1 MGNEVYQQRKDIN
14 LIPGEDRLIQVPK
27 NIVVYLTKDQADAT
41 WKSLC
46 DYAEKNGK
54 VKTHEQIENCIFLV
68 DGEKEITPNSV
79 YGNYTQSDV
88 GTLAS
93 LNMVPKMNDANRLAQ
108 TDKNYDKEHPDYIAP
123 TQDFTKKIKNWYEKK
138 LITAKQ
144 HNAIIRG
151 ILLSSGSIHND
162 WVYALTGEDSG
173 REEDSTILD
182 IHDRRIDDP
191 NVPLTVKGG
200 VNVGD
205 PDNATDRKKL
215 SVFGETELQDG
226 TTFGRLLDTFGEQF
240 PMFFGHLIPDQG
252 QYHKVYINRGEDRY
266 NAEDWDDTDNIVKY
280 WKYDTTEGN
289 EGWKEVAKADIPS
302 DASIVSVNILPKT
315 PAENTYYSIDTQIP
329 YYGTGFGT
337 IEAYKE
343 IVSHTTVNADRGII
357 IEDGLGDRT
366 DKKIEKTVE
375 NKENYFKPTGAETHK
390 TNGFALSIHHDGAKI
405 QGHTYI
411 QDEGSA
417 NLFYKDNNIIYKV
430 NTSSQD
436 GFDIV
441 DTNDIKKDCWFCVD
455 DNSSNDWQYRHFCT
469 NKDNDVELVVDR
481 WYGHLYYEGACTIR
495 GREGWKYCYNGK
507 EYYYDGTFHI
517 IENHKNVQPGE
528 IFTLGNDLTTYY
540 RLEENP
546 LSKILEQYQYNFAGI
561 YTDIEEDEDLT
572 ATPPVYY
579 VKGMVITVDQP
590 ELEYVANLRVRP
602 KTDKV
607 YQIKELYIETN
618 SLYSLIDQ
626 GTYSANTYLYWDG
639 IKFKPVPDRYDSN
652 NNEVYNQKQDY
663 GSLTVG
669 TRANGIQDNDTI
681 GRNSL
686 EVGKENEAT
695 GDNAVAN
702 GQATIAAAL
711 GSHAEGLGTEIKST
725 GLLSHIEGLGDYS
738 ELVEY
743 QAENDFFGEGGGQ
756 PSEVSGIASHAE
768 GYGQKVEGKYS
779 HAEGRLNQILGNDTI
794 ASHAEGSENI
804 IEDTVGTSHAE
815 GVLNKITKNKYNEQ
829 SPVNKFA
836 TEGAHVEGA
845 GNIIDR
851 RYQHLEGVLAK
862 TTHDVDQYYDD
873 GSTPTEKPVIFA
885 IGDGD
890 SPIREDAQ
898 GNTPADNIVENRE
911 DPTYEKSNLFAVT
924 EDGDTYVAG
933 HLEVDGTSDLSGRAT
948 IGDSSSVDDHSD
960 ANPALDVLKHSRFR
974 EKVTIERDGQATADL
989 DMTWPADDISLAVKG
1004 ESLFGDTL
1012 TIGEAGDRD
1021 EETGTFWA
1029 NLDETDPFNAKSA
1042 FNGLYVHGEIHNERI
1057 PQELYTSMPVG
1068 NDIVLNE
1075 FADKFFVNSS
1085 IATST
1090 ATYRGSF
1097 SAIDYN
1103 PHMVEKITGSTLTDI
1118 LNNPDNY
1125 NIIECNNN
1133 LPTKYTNQFIFVQD
1147 VEKPIVFNLKKAWTV
1162 SIDIH
1167 PYEQTTYTAGYY
1179 RFYYNNNGVS
1189 QETPILD
1196 TNSKIEK
1203 SAWLKAKIRNM
1214 YNQVIEHKV
1223 NSRSDLPEPAA
1234 ALENKIY
1241 YIIDEDTYCEC
1252 IKENNN
1258 YKWVEIDP
1266 TANNNDYCY
1275 FQIWDR
1281 KIPEP
1286 YVLFAEQYDDDGNP
1300 LNSLPT
1306 QTEEDLDPEAE
1317 MEIICERYKFS
1328 ETVHPTTG
1336 EIIKSEWKFE
1346 YQLNNSGFTQAQWA
1360 AINSGISG
1368 AWMSDIETRITNLN
1382 SYVHNAIEI
1391 LQREDTK
1398 IWNNFNNY
1406 FTKREIEQN
1415 YYSRF
1420 QIEQYLNE
1428 NYYTKGQI
1436 ASLLISNL
1444 SNYYS
1449 KSEIDAKLQD
1459 YVNIST
1465 LNNYYTKAQIDSI
1478 LGNYYTKFEID
1489 PILNS
1494 YVTLGT
1500 EQLGISGKKN
1510 FTNPAGIGL
1519 DGIYLKKGNTNANVG
1534 PFTLPTSGSGELALK
1549 SDLDTVFGSVKND
1562 YIVWSGLSRLE
1573 NGGGTI
1579 TFQKESKEIIGGVT
1593 VYTGSCTIVA
1603 PLYSKAGRES
1613 SDSITLYNVWKE
1625 NNTNFYRAGGI
1636 VAEGNWVGKSME
1648 LDTVEISNENFTNA
1662 KLKIKVPVNWA
1673 KHTGILVLYMHGI
1686 KFT

>member
-1 MGNEVYQQRKDIN
+1 MGNEVYQQRKNID
-14 LIPGEDRLIQVPK
+14 LTLGEDGLIHVPK
-27 NIVVYLTKDQADAT
+27 NIVVYLTQDQVEAT
-41 WKSLC
+41 WSSLC

-54 VKTHEQIENCIFLV
+54 VKNFSEINNCIFV
-68 DGEKEITPNSV
+68 GNTGNIITPNSV
-79 YGNYTQSDV
+79 YGKFSEKDV
-88 GTLAS
+88 DTLEN
-93 LNMVPKMNDANRLAQ
+93 LNMVPKLNDANRLAQ
-108 TDKNYDKEHPDYIAP
+108 TDKDYDKENPDYIP
-123 TQDFTKKIKNWYEKK
+123 NDQNFPLKIWNWYDKG
-138 LITAKQ
+138 LIDKDQ
-144 HNAIIRG
+144 YNAIIRG
-151 ILLSSGSIHND
+151 ILFSSGSVHND
-162 WVYALTGEDSG
+162 WVYSLTGEDSG
-173 REEDSTILD
+173 RDKDPAIFD

-226 TTFGRLLDTFGEQF
+226 STFGRLLDTFGEQF
-240 PMFFGHLIPDQG
+240 PMYFGHLIPDHG
-252 QYHKVYINRGEDRY
+252 QYYKVYINRGEDRY
-266 NAEDWDDTDNIVKY
+266 NGEDWDDQT
-280 WKYDTTEGN
+280 
-289 EGWKEVAKADIPS
+289 
-302 DASIVSVNILPKT
+302 
-315 PAENTYYSIDTQIP
+315 
-329 YYGTGFGT
+329 YGTGFGT
-337 IEAYKE
+337 VEAYKE
-343 IVSHTTVNADRGII
+343 IVSHTTVNADRGMI

-366 DKKIEKTVE
+366 DKIINKTRDE
-375 NKENYFKPTGAETHK
+375 NNHTHFDPTGAATHE
-390 TNGFALSIHHDGAKI
+390 TNGFALSIHHDGAKVK
-405 QGHTYI
+405 GHTYI

-417 NLFYKDNNIIYKV
+417 NRFFKENDIIYKANV
-430 NTSSQD
+430 SAQN
-436 GFDIV
+436 GFETV
-441 DTNDIKKDCWFCVD
+441 DTNSIKKNCWFCA
-455 DNSSNDWQYRHFCT
+455 DNNDSTDWQYRHFCT
-469 NKDNDVELVVDR
+469 TKDNDVEPVVDR
-481 WYGHLYYEGACTIR
+481 WYGHLYYEGTRTIK
-495 GREGWKYCYNGK
+495 GREGWKYCYNGE
-507 EYYYDGTFHI
+507 EYYYDGTFHK

-528 IFTLGNDLTTYY
+528 IFTLGDDLATYY
-540 RLEENP
+540 RMEENP
-546 LSKILEQYQYNFAGI
+546 LSKVLEQYQYKFVGI
-561 YTDIEEDEDLT
+561 YTDVEQDENPDGI
-572 ATPPVYY
+572 PPIYY
-579 VKGMVITVDQP
+579 VKGMTITVDQV
-590 ELEYVANLRVRP
+590 ELEYTANLRVRP
-602 KTDKV
+602 ETDKV
-607 YQIKELYIETN
+607 YQIKDSYTETN
-618 SLYSLIDQ
+618 SLYGLIDI
-626 GTYSANTYLYWDG
+626 GTYAANTYLYWDG
-639 IKFKPVPDRYDSN
+639 IKFKPITEPRSS
-652 NNEVYNQKQDY
+652 YNQKQDY

-669 TRANGIQDNDTI
+669 TRANGEQDNDTI

-702 GQATIAAAL
+702 GQATTAAAL
-711 GSHAEGLGTEIKST
+711 NSHAEGLGTKVKST

-743 QAENDFFGEGGGQ
+743 QDENDFFGEGGGR

-815 GVLNKITKNKYNEQ
+815 GVLNKITKNKYDEQ

-873 GSTPTEKPVIFA
+873 GSTPTEKPVVFA

-890 SPIREDAQ
+890 SPTRENAQ
-898 GNTPADNIVENRE
+898 GNTPADRIIENRE
-911 DPTYEKSNLFAVT
+911 DPTYKRSNLFAVT

-948 IGDSSSVDDHSD
+948 IGDSVADHSD

-989 DMTWPADDISLAVKG
+989 DMTWPTDDISLAVKG

-1029 NLDETDPFNAKSA
+1029 NLDESDPFNAKSA

-1057 PQELYTSMPVG
+1057 PQELYTSIPVG

-1103 PHMVEKITGSTLTDI
+1103 PHMVEKITGSALTDI

-1133 LPTKYTNQFIFVQD
+1133 LPTKYTNQFIFVQEA
-1147 VEKPIVFNLKKAWTV
+1147 EKPIVFNLKKAWTV
-1162 SIDIH
+1162 PIDTH
-1167 PYEQTTYTAGYY
+1167 PYEQTTYAAGYY
-1179 RFYYNNNGVS
+1179 RFYYNNNGIG

-1196 TNSKIEK
+1196 TSSKIEK
-1203 SAWLKAKIRNM
+1203 SAWLKAKIRDM
-1214 YNQVIEHKV
+1214 YNQAIEHKV
-1223 NSRSDLPEPAA
+1223 NSRSDLPNPVVE
-1234 ALENKIY
+1234 LENKIY
-1241 YIIDEDTYCEC
+1241 YIIDEDTYYEC
-1252 IKENNN
+1252 IKENDD

-1300 LNSLPT
+1300 LNSLPA
-1306 QTEEDLDPEAE
+1306 QTEEDLDSEAE

-1328 ETVHPTTG
+1328 ETIHPTTG

-1406 FTKREIEQN
+1406 FTKSEIEQN
-1415 YYSRF
+1415 YYNKL
-1420 QIEQYLNE
+1420 QLQQYLNE
-1428 NYYTKGQI
+1428 NYYTKTQI
-1436 ASLLISNL
+1436 ANILTSNL
-1444 SNYYS
+1444 SNYYN
-1449 KSEIDAKLQD
+1449 KNQIDAKLQS
-1459 YVNIST
+1459 YVNTNT
-1465 LNNYYTKAQIDSI
+1465 LNNYYTKTQIDSM
-1478 LGNYYTKFEID
+1478 LGNYYTKSEID

-1494 YVTLGT
+1494 YVTLNT

-1510 FTNPAGIGL
+1510 FTNSAGIGL
-1519 DGIYLKKGNTNANVG
+1519 DGVYLKKGNTSTNVG
-1534 PFTLPTSGSGELALK
+1534 PFTLPISGSGELALK
-1549 SDLDTVFGSVKND
+1549 SDVANAIGKQRSVN
-1562 YIVWSGLSRLE
+1562 
-1573 NGGGTI
+1573 
-1579 TFQKESKEIIGGVT
+1579 VT
-1593 VYTGSCTIVA
+1593 VRY
-1603 PLYSKAGRES
+1603 REV
-1613 SDSITLYNVWKE
+1613 N
-1625 NNTNFYRAGGI
+1625 
-1636 VAEGNWVGKSME
+1636 KSATM
-1648 LDTVEISNENFTNA
+1648 TCYEISNDNFTLGVGKVDVPLDKDGHLGDSPCTVLFSVFNNNQNGYIMNGNLFMRNDSWGSIKNIVIGQQKLEGAINVSSFADGA
-1662 KLKIKVPVNWA
+1662 KLTVQI
-1673 KHTGILVLYMHGI
+1673 IYVL
-1686 KFT
+1686 